1 MGDDLLTLLAEWYQW
16 WYDTDSAPVKMPNTL
31 HIRTAVVLAEHGLLD
46 ENDNA
51 ITQSNRRKT

>member
-1 MGDDLLTLLAEWYQW
+1 MANDPLALLAEWYQW

-46 ENDNA
+46 ENDDV
-51 ITQSNRRKT
+51 RK